1 MSAPVTCPSPPN
13 TRHRHTHGASLAP
26 RSDNPAAEAAMS
38 QGGGVGGGTAA
49 LSSGGAMYHVV
60 PGGAGPTTV
69 SALGR
74 RRPPSRQPRVCVA
87 LAVGAVALVAVAV
100 ATWVMYAASV
110 RAAGERAVGRLVLST
125 GGLALRS
132 AGTGDSKPVLRVAF
146 GRQRARVTLGTLS
159 LGCVHG
165 SKRHSLDDDVD
176 DDADDGEDKG
186 DDGSYSYD
194 DNWPVDDGECVR
206 GESADAKVLVKKI
219 DVGAAAAAASAAAA
233 APGNAGEAP
242 RPPAECYSVTWT
254 ASRPG
259 VALEDCVVLGDALW
273 YGGAQMRV
281 QRWPLEFGNAGR
293 EPVAYVPEDIYS
305 FRDRFGAVMERYWLS
320 SRGTYIFV
328 ADDVPLYVSWSTVG
342 AGAGEEKALC
352 LRARYGPDGPYCA
365 PSNTSRAFLSYEV
378 CVAGDARAAHALA
391 SSRHLGSPSAPPDER
406 MVRCPAWSTWALHK
420 RRLSQAKVVA
430 LAEAVVRHGFNHS
443 HLQVDDGYEAAA
455 RYGDYG
461 FDGRSFPDPAAMVRD
476 LRSRLGFR
484 LTLWVHPFV
493 SYDAEAFRAGVAK
506 GLFVRTAASNAV
518 GAGSSTPALVRWW
531 RGVAAV
537 LDVTNPAAVDA
548 FVNRTLRSR
557 LAGALGF
564 DSFKFDGGEA
574 SYLPRGCAR
583 THAGLANPAWFSAR
597 YATLARHFG
606 PLAEVRVAFRTHGLA
621 AFVRMADRDSVWGH
635 ELGLRSLI
643 PTALTFGLLGYPY
656 VLPDTIGGNA
666 YGAAGAAPS
675 FRAGVKEAGSAEP
688 GEEADGD
695 IVKPDRELYIRWL
708 ELSAFMPAMQFSV
721 PPWLYDEEVVAIA
734 RKFTALR
741 EEVVAP
747 VVMAVARA
755 AAQAGGA
762 AAAASSSSSSNNG
775 DDVGG
780 RGTTSSSKSSPAS
793 FSPPTPM
800 IVRPVWWAAPRDR
813 TALRLDS
820 EFLLGDAM
828 LVAPVLESGARARD
842 VYLPAGTWC
851 ARMGG
856 GGVASGG
863 GRCHPGQKWLRNF
876 EVALDEVAYFVRKS

>member
-1 MSAPVTCPSPPN
+1 MRERE
-13 TRHRHTHGASLAP
+13 TRKLQIYSSRRQGRDRDRTHGL
-26 RSDNPAAEAAMS
+26 
-38 QGGGVGGGTAA
+38 
-49 LSSGGAMYHVV
+49 LGAMYHVV

-125 GGLALRS
+125 GGLALRGAG

-146 GRQRARVTLGTLS
+146 GRQRAR
-159 LGCVHG
+159 
-165 SKRHSLDDDVD
+165 
-176 DDADDGEDKG
+176 
-186 DDGSYSYD
+186 
-194 DNWPVDDGECVR
+194 
-206 GESADAKVLVKKI
+206 KI
-219 DVGAAAAAASAAAA
+219 DVGAAAAAASAAAAA

-281 QRWPLEFGNAGR
+281 QRWPLEFGSAGR

-365 PSNTSRAFLSYEV
+365 PSNASRAFLSYEV

-406 MVRCPAWSTWALHK
+406 MVRCPVWSTWALHK
-420 RRLSQAKVVA
+420 RRLGQAKVVA

-484 LTLWVHPFV
+484 VTLWVHPFV

-675 FRAGVKEAGSAEP
+675 FRAGVKEAGAAEP

-755 AAQAGGA
+755 AVQAGGTAA
-762 AAAASSSSSSNNG
+762 AAAASSSNDNN
-775 DDVGG
+775 DVGG
-780 RGTTSSSKSSPAS
+780 RGTTSSSKSSPMS

-828 LVAPVLESGARARD
+828 LVAPVLEAGARARD

>member
-1 MSAPVTCPSPPN
+1 
-13 TRHRHTHGASLAP
+13 
-26 RSDNPAAEAAMS
+26 MS
-38 QGGGVGGGTAA
+38 QGGGGGGGGGSAA

-60 PGGAGPTTV
+60 PGVAGPPTV
-69 SALGR
+69 SGLCR
-74 RRPPSRQPRVCVA
+74 RRPPSRQPRVRVA
-87 LAVGAVALVAVAV
+87 LALGAVALVAAAV
-100 ATWVMYAASV
+100 ATWATYAASV

-125 GGLALRS
+125 GGLTLRG
-132 AGTGDSKPVLRVAF
+132 AGAGDSKPALRVAF
-146 GRQRARVTLGTLS
+146 GKQQARVTLGTLGS
-159 LGCVHG
+159 GCVRG
-165 SKRHSLDDDVD
+165 SNRRTPD
-176 DDADDGEDKG
+176 DDADDDGGDKG

-194 DNWPVDDGECVR
+194 NSWPVDDGECVH
-206 GESADAKVLVKKI
+206 GESADAKVSVKKI
-219 DVGAAAAAASAAAA
+219 DIGAAAAAASAAAA
-233 APGNAGEAP
+233 APGNAGDAS
-242 RPPAECYSVTWT
+242 RPPAECYGVTWT

-281 QRWPLEFGNAGR
+281 QRWPLEFGSTGR

-320 SRGTYIFV
+320 SRGAYIFV

-342 AGAGEEKALC
+342 AGAGEEKVLC
-352 LRARYGPDGPYCA
+352 LRAQYGPDGPYCA
-365 PSNTSRAFLSYEV
+365 PSNASRAFLSYEL

-391 SSRHLGSPSAPPDER
+391 SSRHLGAPSAPPDER
-406 MVRCPAWSTWALHK
+406 MVRCPVWSTWALHK

-430 LAEAVVRHGFNHS
+430 LAEAVVQHGFNHS
-443 HLQVDDGYEAAA
+443 HLQVDDGYEAAG
-455 RYGDYG
+455 RYGDYA
-461 FDGRSFPDPAAMVRD
+461 FDGRKFPDPAAMVRD

-484 LTLWVHPFV
+484 LVLWVHPFV
-493 SYDAEAFRAGVAK
+493 NYDAEAFRAGVAK
-506 GLFVRTAASNAV
+506 GLFVRTAASNAGG
-518 GAGSSTPALVRWW
+518 GAGGGSTPALVRWW
-531 RGVAAV
+531 RGVATV

-548 FVNRTLRSR
+548 FVNRTLRGR
-557 LAGALGF
+557 LAVALGF
-564 DSFKFDGGEA
+564 DSFKFDGGEV
-574 SYLPRGCAR
+574 SYLPRDCAR

-621 AFVRMADRDSVWGH
+621 AFVRMADRASVWGH

-643 PTALTFGLLGYPY
+643 PTALAFGLLGYPY

-666 YGAAGAAPS
+666 YGAAGAAPAS
-675 FRAGVKEAGSAEP
+675 RAGVRAAEP
-688 GEEADGD
+688 GGEADGD
-695 IVKPDRELYIRWL
+695 SDGIAIPERELYIRWL

-747 VVMAVARA
+747 IVMAVARA

-762 AAAASSSSSSNNG
+762 ATSSSNNSN
-775 DDVGG
+775 DIGG
-780 RGTTSSSKSSPAS
+780 RGTTSSSKSSPTS

-800 IVRPVWWAAPRDR
+800 IARPVWWAAPRDR

-828 LVAPVLESGARARD
+828 LVAPVLEAGARARD

-856 GGVASGG
+856 GGGAGGVASGG